1 MSVAPLRPQNLRHGV
16 ALGALA
22 LAIILFTVVSLISTD
37 RTSAQQ
43 TTIVPDILN
52 NYDAPTL
59 FAVAKA
65 DRVELS
71 WTFDAE
77 ANDPVDWDFAG
88 FRLFRQV
95 TGDVWSGAVISST
108 IGKAKRSYTHVL
120 PGDLLTAWNNG
131 KRIVY
136 TIKAVYRPENSNV
149 GNLRT
154 LGNED
159 YLAITKAAMNPR
171 SPEWVSQQSAN
182 HQMTL
187 TAHAN
192 GVLISWKWDELLRTP
207 PGWMLQ
213 GFGVARMQLD
223 ENNDVVA
230 GSLVFF
236 QPGASRDARS
246 YKDRMTGVAE
256 ELRYPGV
263 KVFQY
268 TIYARY
274 TRLSDGL
281 EEFGKSTQQM
291 FTAPSL
297 PKPNGPIYATHG
309 GIIWHAP
316 NLSWSADSGFND
328 VTQYIVYKDGSH
340 WATVNG
346 DVTTAR
352 GDTCGGGLSVRARY
366 GLFFSG
372 PQHQANPGAC

>member
-1 MSVAPLRPQNLRHGV
+1 M

-22 LAIILFTVVSLISTD
+22 LAITLFAVVSLISTD
-37 RTSAQQ
+37 RASAQQ

-52 NYDAPTL
+52 NYDAPSL

-71 WTFDAE
+71 WTFDAD
-77 ANDPVDWDFAG
+77 ANDPDNWDLAG
-88 FRLFRQV
+88 FRLYRWV

-131 KRIVY
+131 KRINY
-136 TIKAVYRPENSNV
+136 TVNAVYRPENTNV

-154 LGNED
+154 FGKEDHLG
-159 YLAITKAAMNPR
+159 ITKAAMNPR
-171 SPEWVSQQSAN
+171 TPAWVSQHSTN
-182 HQMTL
+182 PQMTL
-187 TAHAN
+187 TAHAD
-192 GVLISWKWDELLRTP
+192 GVRVSWKWDELLRTP
-207 PGWMLQ
+207 AGWMLE

-223 ENNDVVA
+223 ENNNVVA

-256 ELRYPGV
+256 DLRYAGV

-268 TIYARY
+268 TLYAEY

-281 EEFGKSTQQM
+281 DEVGKSSKQM
-291 FTAPSL
+291 FTAPTL
-297 PKPNGPIYATHG
+297 PKPNGPVYATHG

-316 NLSWSADSGFND
+316 NLSWSADSGFNE
-328 VTQYIVYKDGSH
+328 VSQYIVYKNGSH
-340 WATVNG
+340 WATVNS
-346 DVTTAR
+346 DVTTAH
-352 GDTCGGGLSVRARY
+352 GDTCGGGLAVRARY
-366 GLFFSG
+366 GVFFSD